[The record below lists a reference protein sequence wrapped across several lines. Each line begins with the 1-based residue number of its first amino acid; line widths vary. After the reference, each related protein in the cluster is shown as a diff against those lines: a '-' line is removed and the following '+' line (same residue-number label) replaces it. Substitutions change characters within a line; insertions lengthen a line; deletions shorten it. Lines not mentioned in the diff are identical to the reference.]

1 MKLDESIELK
11 NKKQNIKEMNNL
23 NNLPISEMRIAMQQM
38 MEIEETSG
46 CLYEVLVN
54 EGFLPN
60 ELNEGGDYATELYTM
75 MEDDDIMSEMYKS
88 CTMNESECGGKMQ
101 EFLNEKLYG
110 KQKQLDKNDNGKI
123 DAEDFTMMRKD
134 EGMDE
139 INKDVLQRFTDQ
151 YGKKRGKE
159 IYYATAN
166 KQDRSPETFEKTEG
180 EIYEDSYPEGEH
192 YKIKITQICDDL
204 ADAYKMMD
212 DNGELP
218 SWIQDKLAVM
228 YHSAD
233 AIKSYLHGDTNNLNE
248 SDDDEDG
255 DDENPTYLIAKKRV
269 LDDKISKYIKYLEM
283 LKPML
288 EKLNPESIKTYFQP
302 QSKFSLEGFAEF
314 LTKNENESNID
325 FYNEVTKDGDETYK
339 TIFDGLVNPRKRGFF
354 VRYGREIGLETLENM
369 EELLSRIFDLSN
381 SVYLKNKDIK
391 RIENK
396 IQQRGEKDTEPNNY
410 DNSAPRLASK
420 DELDVLS
427 ADALNLGMDYS
438 DDEEDLLEEV
448 DLPKFTPIKGKNVDS
463 TNKTDSNKENKE
475 GTTDADDSQETTEEK
490 VDNLKNQKYEKN
502 NNENKVDELLH
513 GFNNAL
519 DLDYNNELTDE
530 QIDKIKDEVTGVPPK
545 DHANVDHDSKG
556 GKMLYGAA
564 KKRAEEGITQNN
576 YTSKPDRN
584 TILPK
589 QEYEKTPSLKE
600 NAEIERLKN
609 LFKYTDTVINEN
621 KKHTLDENQIF
632 FNKVSTK
639 KPI

>member
-60 ELNEGGDYATELYTM
+60 ELNEGDDYATELSTM

-88 CTMNESECGGKMQ
+88 CAMNESECGGKMQ
-101 EFLNEKLYG
+101 EWLNEKLYG

-123 DAEDFTMMRKD
+123 DADDFTMMRKD

-159 IYYATAN
+159 VYYATAN

-192 YKIKITQICDDL
+192 YKIKITQISDDL
-204 ADAYKMMD
+204 ADAYKMMS
-212 DNGELP
+212 DNSELP

-233 AIKSYLHGDTNNLNE
+233 AIKSYLHGETNNLNE
-248 SDDDEDG
+248 SDDDED
-255 DDENPTYLIAKKRV
+255 DESPTYLISKKRV
-269 LDDKISKYIKYLEM
+269 LDDEITKFIKYLEM
-283 LKPML
+283 FKPML
-288 EKLNPESIKTYFQP
+288 NKLNPENIKTYFQP
-302 QSKFSLEGFAEF
+302 QSEFSLEGFSEF
-314 LTKNENESNID
+314 LTKSENESGID
-325 FYNEVTKDGDETYK
+325 FYNRITKNGDLTYIA
-339 TIFDGLVNPRKRGFF
+339 IFDGLVNPRKRGFF
-354 VRYGREIGLETLENM
+354 VKYGREIGLETLENM

-381 SVYLKNKDIK
+381 SIYLKNRDIQ
-391 RIENK
+391 K
-396 IQQRGEKDTEPNNY
+396 IDAKIKQRSEKETETTGNY
-410 DNSAPRLASK
+410 DNISPKLTSK
-420 DELDVLS
+420 DELDALS
-427 ADALNLGMDYS
+427 ADALNLGSEYE
-438 DDEEDLLEEV
+438 DDEDLLEEA
-448 DLPKFTPIKGKNVDS
+448 DLPSFTPIKGKNVDS

-502 NNENKVDELLH
+502 DNETKVDELLH

-519 DLDYNNELTDE
+519 DLDYNNDLTDD
-530 QIDKIKDEVTGVPPK
+530 QINKIKDEVTGVPPK

-556 GKMLYGAA
+556 GEMLYGAA
-564 KKRAEEGITQNN
+564 KKRAKEGITQNN

-584 TILPK
+584 TILAK

-600 NAEIERLKN
+600 NAEIQRLKQ
-609 LFKYTDTVINEN
+609 LFNYFD
-621 KKHTLDENQIF
+621 
-632 FNKVSTK
+632 
-639 KPI
+639 

>member
-23 NNLPISEMRIAMQQM
+23 NNLPISEMRIAMQEM

-60 ELNEGGDYATELYTM
+60 ELNEGSDYATELSTM

-101 EFLNEKLYG
+101 EWLNEKLYG
-110 KQKQLDKNDNGKI
+110 KQKQLDMNNNGEI
-123 DAEDFTMMRKD
+123 DANDFTMMRKD
-134 EGMDE
+134 EEMH
-139 INKDVLQRFTDQ
+139 
-151 YGKKRGKE
+151 
-159 IYYATAN
+159 
-166 KQDRSPETFEKTEG
+166 EG
-180 EIYEDSYPEGEH
+180 SYPEGEH
-192 YKIKITQICDDL
+192 YKKKITQICNDL
-204 ADAYKMMD
+204 ADVNRMMD
-212 DNGELP
+212 DNAELP
-218 SWIQDKLAVM
+218 SWIQDKMAVM

-233 AIKSYLHGDTNNLNE
+233 AIKSYLHGDTEMNGINE
-248 SDDDEDG
+248 SEDDED
-255 DDENPTYLIAKKRV
+255 DESPTYLIAKKRV
-269 LDDKISKYIKYLEM
+269 LDDEISKYIKYLEM
-283 LKPML
+283 FKPML

-302 QSKFSLEGFAEF
+302 QSEFSLEGFKEF
-314 LTKNENESNID
+314 LTKNENQSSID
-325 FYNEVTKDGDETYK
+325 FYNEVTKEGDQTYK
-339 TIFDGLVNPRKRGFF
+339 LIFDGLVNPRKRGFF
-354 VRYGREIGLETLENM
+354 VRYGKEIGLETLENM

-381 SVYLKNKDIK
+381 SIYLKNRDIQ
-391 RIENK
+391 RIDNK
-396 IQQRGEKDTEPNNY
+396 IKQRGEKDTESNSY

-438 DDEEDLLEEV
+438 DDEDLLEEV

-502 NNENKVDELLH
+502 DNETKVDELLH
-513 GFNNAL
+513 GFNNTL

-530 QIDKIKDEVTGVPPK
+530 QIDKIKDEVMGTPPK

-556 GKMLYGAA
+556 GEMLYGAA

-589 QEYEKTPSLKE
+589 QEYEKTQSLKE

-609 LFKYTDTVINEN
+609 LFKYTDTVISEN
-621 KKHTLDENQIF
+621 KKHTLDENKIF
-632 FNKVSTK
+632 FDKVSTK

>member
-110 KQKQLDKNDNGKI
+110 KQKQLDMNNNGEI
-123 DAEDFTMMRKD
+123 DANDFAMMRKD
-134 EGMDE
+134 EEMH
-139 INKDVLQRFTDQ
+139 
-151 YGKKRGKE
+151 
-159 IYYATAN
+159 
-166 KQDRSPETFEKTEG
+166 EG
-180 EIYEDSYPEGEH
+180 HYPEGEH
-192 YKIKITQICDDL
+192 YKKKITQICNDL
-204 ADAYKMMD
+204 ADVNRMMD
-212 DNGELP
+212 DNAELP
-218 SWIQDKLAVM
+218 SWVQDKMAVM

-233 AIKSYLHGDTNNLNE
+233 AIKSYLHGETEMNGINE
-248 SDDDEDG
+248 SEDDEDEDE

-269 LDDKISKYIKYLEM
+269 LDDEISKYIKYLEM

-288 EKLNPESIKTYFQP
+288 EKLNPESVKTYFQP
-302 QSKFSLEGFAEF
+302 QSDFSLEGFAEF
-314 LTKNENESNID
+314 LTKNENESSID
-325 FYNEVTKDGDETYK
+325 FYNEVTKDGDETYI

-354 VRYGREIGLETLENM
+354 VKYGREIGLETLENM

-381 SVYLKNKDIK
+381 SIYLKNKDIK

-396 IQQRGEKDTEPNNY
+396 IQQRGEPNNY
-410 DNSAPRLASK
+410 DNSTPKLASK

-448 DLPKFTPIKGKNVDS
+448 DLPNFTPIKGKNVDS

-502 NNENKVDELLH
+502 DNETKVDELLH
-513 GFNNAL
+513 GFNNTL

-530 QIDKIKDEVTGVPPK
+530 QIDKIKDEVMGTPPK

>member
-60 ELNEGGDYATELYTM
+60 ELNEGGDYATELSTM

-110 KQKQLDKNDNGKI
+110 KQKQLDMNNNGEI
-123 DAEDFTMMRKD
+123 DANDFAMMRKD
-134 EGMDE
+134 EEMH
-139 INKDVLQRFTDQ
+139 
-151 YGKKRGKE
+151 
-159 IYYATAN
+159 
-166 KQDRSPETFEKTEG
+166 EG
-180 EIYEDSYPEGEH
+180 SYPEGEH
-192 YKIKITQICDDL
+192 YKKKITQICNDL
-204 ADAYKMMD
+204 ADVNRMMD
-212 DNGELP
+212 DNAELP
-218 SWIQDKLAVM
+218 SWIQDKMAVM

-233 AIKSYLHGDTNNLNE
+233 AIKSYLHGDTEMNGINE
-248 SDDDEDG
+248 SEDDED
-255 DDENPTYLIAKKRV
+255 DESPTYLIAKKRV
-269 LDDKISKYIKYLEM
+269 LDDEISKYIKYLEM

-302 QSKFSLEGFAEF
+302 QSEFSLEGFKEF
-314 LTKNENESNID
+314 LTKNENESSID
-325 FYNEVTKDGDETYK
+325 FYNEVTKEGDETYRI
-339 TIFDGLVNPRKRGFF
+339 IFDGLVNPRKRGFF
-354 VRYGREIGLETLENM
+354 VRYGKEIGLETLENM

-381 SVYLKNKDIK
+381 SVYLKNRDIQ
-391 RIENK
+391 RIDNK
-396 IQQRGEKDTEPNNY
+396 IKQRGEKDTESNSY

-427 ADALNLGMDYS
+427 ADALNLGVDYS
-438 DDEEDLLEEV
+438 DDDEDLLQEV

-502 NNENKVDELLH
+502 DNETKVDELLH
-513 GFNNAL
+513 GFNNTL

-530 QIDKIKDEVTGVPPK
+530 QIDKIKDEVMGTPPK

-556 GKMLYGAA
+556 GEMLYGAA

-609 LFKYTDTVINEN
+609 LFKYTDTVISEN

>member
-1 MKLDESIELK
+1 MILDESIELK

-38 MEIEETSG
+38 MEMPETSD

-60 ELNEGGDYATELYTM
+60 ELNEGSDYATELSTM

-101 EFLNEKLYG
+101 EWLNEKLYG

-248 SDDDEDG
+248 SDDDDEDV
-255 DDENPTYLIAKKRV
+255 ENPTYLISKKRV
-269 LDDKISKYIKYLEM
+269 LDDEITKFIKYLEM
-283 LKPML
+283 FKPML
-288 EKLNPESIKTYFQP
+288 NKLNPENIKTYFQP
-302 QSKFSLEGFAEF
+302 QSEFSLEGFSEF
-314 LTKNENESNID
+314 LTKSENESGID
-325 FYNEVTKDGDETYK
+325 FYNRITKNGDLTYIS
-339 TIFDGLVNPRKRGFF
+339 IFDGLVNPRKRGFF
-354 VRYGREIGLETLENM
+354 VKYGREIGLEALEDM

-381 SVYLKNKDIK
+381 SVYLKNRDIQ
-391 RIENK
+391 K
-396 IQQRGEKDTEPNNY
+396 IDAKIKQRSEKETEMTGDY
-410 DNSAPRLASK
+410 DNISPKLASK

-427 ADALNLGMDYS
+427 ADALNLDMSY
-438 DDEEDLLEEV
+438 DDDEDLLEEA
-448 DLPKFTPIKGKNVDS
+448 DLPNFTPIKGKNVDS
-463 TNKTDSNKENKE
+463 DNKKSSNDENSE
-475 GTTDADDSQETTEEK
+475 MTSDVEDSQESTEEK

-502 NNENKVDELLH
+502 EYEGKVDELLH
-513 GFNNAL
+513 GFNNNL
-519 DLDYNNELTDE
+519 DLDYNNQLADE
-530 QIDKIKDEVTGVPPK
+530 QIDKIKDEVMGLAPK

-556 GKMLYGAA
+556 GEMLYGSA

-584 TILPK
+584 TILPS

-600 NAEIERLKN
+600 SAEIERLKR
-609 LFKYTDTVINEN
+609 LFKYTDTVVSEN
-621 KKHTLDENQIF
+621 KKHTLDEN
-632 FNKVSTK
+632 KVLFEKISTK
-639 KPI
+639 KLL

>member
-1 MKLDESIELK
+1 
-11 NKKQNIKEMNNL
+11 
-23 NNLPISEMRIAMQQM
+23 MRIAMQQM

-110 KQKQLDKNDNGKI
+110 KQKQLDMNNNGEI
-123 DAEDFTMMRKD
+123 DANDFAMMRKD
-134 EGMDE
+134 EEMH
-139 INKDVLQRFTDQ
+139 
-151 YGKKRGKE
+151 
-159 IYYATAN
+159 
-166 KQDRSPETFEKTEG
+166 EG
-180 EIYEDSYPEGEH
+180 SYPEGEH
-192 YKIKITQICDDL
+192 YKKKITQICNDL
-204 ADAYKMMD
+204 ADVNRMMD
-212 DNGELP
+212 DNAELP
-218 SWIQDKLAVM
+218 SWIQDKMAVM

-233 AIKSYLHGDTNNLNE
+233 AIKSYLHGDTEMNGINE
-248 SDDDEDG
+248 SEDDED
-255 DDENPTYLIAKKRV
+255 DESPTYLIAKKRV
-269 LDDKISKYIKYLEM
+269 LDDEISKYIKYLEM

-302 QSKFSLEGFAEF
+302 QSEFSLEGFKEF
-314 LTKNENESNID
+314 LTKNENESSID
-325 FYNEVTKDGDETYK
+325 FYNEVTKEGDETYRI
-339 TIFDGLVNPRKRGFF
+339 IFDGLVNPRKRGFF
-354 VRYGREIGLETLENM
+354 VRYGKEIGLETLENM

-381 SVYLKNKDIK
+381 SVYLKNRDIQ
-391 RIENK
+391 RIDNK
-396 IQQRGEKDTEPNNY
+396 IKQRGEKDTESNSY

-427 ADALNLGMDYS
+427 ADALNLGVDYS
-438 DDEEDLLEEV
+438 DDDEDLLQEV

-502 NNENKVDELLH
+502 DNETKVDELLH
-513 GFNNAL
+513 GFNNTL

-530 QIDKIKDEVTGVPPK
+530 QIDKIKDEVMGTPPK

-556 GKMLYGAA
+556 GEMLYGAA

-609 LFKYTDTVINEN
+609 LFKYTDTVISEN

>member
-60 ELNEGGDYATELYTM
+60 ELNEGDDYATELSTM

-101 EFLNEKLYG
+101 EWLNEKLYG
-110 KQKQLDKNDNGKI
+110 KQKQLDMNNNGEI
-123 DAEDFTMMRKD
+123 DANDFAMMRKD
-134 EGMDE
+134 EEMH
-139 INKDVLQRFTDQ
+139 
-151 YGKKRGKE
+151 
-159 IYYATAN
+159 
-166 KQDRSPETFEKTEG
+166 EG
-180 EIYEDSYPEGEH
+180 HYPEGEH
-192 YKIKITQICDDL
+192 YKKKITQICNDL
-204 ADAYKMMD
+204 ADVNRMMD
-212 DNGELP
+212 DNAELP
-218 SWIQDKLAVM
+218 SWVQDKMAVM

-233 AIKSYLHGDTNNLNE
+233 AIKSYLHGETEMNGINE
-248 SDDDEDG
+248 SEDDEDENE
-255 DDENPTYLIAKKRV
+255 DDESPTYLIDKKRV
-269 LDDKISKYIKYLEM
+269 LDDEISKYIKYLEM

-288 EKLNPESIKTYFQP
+288 EKLNPESVKTYFQP
-302 QSKFSLEGFAEF
+302 QSDFSLEGFAEF
-314 LTKNENESNID
+314 LTKNENESGID
-325 FYNEVTKDGDETYK
+325 FYNEVTKYGDETYI

-354 VRYGREIGLETLENM
+354 VKYGREIGLETLENM

-381 SVYLKNKDIK
+381 SIYLKNKDIK

-396 IQQRGEKDTEPNNY
+396 IQQRGEPNNY
-410 DNSAPRLASK
+410 DNSTPRLASK

-438 DDEEDLLEEV
+438 DDEEDLLEEA
-448 DLPKFTPIKGKNVDS
+448 DLPNFTPIKGKNVDS

-502 NNENKVDELLH
+502 DNETKVDELLH
-513 GFNNAL
+513 GFNNTL

-530 QIDKIKDEVTGVPPK
+530 QINKIKDEVTGLPPK

-621 KKHTLDENQIF
+621 KKHTLDENKIF

>member
-60 ELNEGGDYATELYTM
+60 ELNEGDDYATELSTM

-110 KQKQLDKNDNGKI
+110 KQKQLDMNNNGEI
-123 DAEDFTMMRKD
+123 DANDFAMMRKD
-134 EGMDE
+134 EEMH
-139 INKDVLQRFTDQ
+139 
-151 YGKKRGKE
+151 
-159 IYYATAN
+159 
-166 KQDRSPETFEKTEG
+166 EG
-180 EIYEDSYPEGEH
+180 SYPEGEH
-192 YKIKITQICDDL
+192 YKKKITQICNDL
-204 ADAYKMMD
+204 ADVNRMMD
-212 DNGELP
+212 DNAELP
-218 SWIQDKLAVM
+218 SWIQDKMAVM

-233 AIKSYLHGDTNNLNE
+233 AIKSYLHGDTEMNGINE
-248 SDDDEDG
+248 SEDDED
-255 DDENPTYLIAKKRV
+255 DESPTYLIAKKRV
-269 LDDKISKYIKYLEM
+269 LDDEISKYIKYLEM

-302 QSKFSLEGFAEF
+302 QSEFSLEGFKEF
-314 LTKNENESNID
+314 LTKNENESSID
-325 FYNEVTKDGDETYK
+325 FYNEVTKEGDETYRI
-339 TIFDGLVNPRKRGFF
+339 IFDGLVNPRKRGFF
-354 VRYGREIGLETLENM
+354 VRYGKEIGLETLENM

-381 SVYLKNKDIK
+381 SVYLKNRDIQ
-391 RIENK
+391 RIDNK
-396 IQQRGEKDTEPNNY
+396 IKQRGEKDTESNSY

-438 DDEEDLLEEV
+438 DDDEDLLEEV

-502 NNENKVDELLH
+502 DKETKVDELLH
-513 GFNNAL
+513 GFNNTL

-530 QIDKIKDEVTGVPPK
+530 QIDKIKDEVMGVPPK

-556 GKMLYGAA
+556 GEMLYGAA

-589 QEYEKTPSLKE
+589 QEYEKTQSLKE

-609 LFKYTDTVINEN
+609 LFKYTDTVISEN
-621 KKHTLDENQIF
+621 KKHTLDENKIF
-632 FNKVSTK
+632 FDKVSTK

>member
-23 NNLPISEMRIAMQQM
+23 NNLPISEMRIAMQEM

-60 ELNEGGDYATELYTM
+60 ELNEGSDYATELSTM

-101 EFLNEKLYG
+101 EWLNEKLYG
-110 KQKQLDKNDNGKI
+110 KQKQLDMNNNGEI
-123 DAEDFTMMRKD
+123 DANDFAMMRKD
-134 EGMDE
+134 EEMH
-139 INKDVLQRFTDQ
+139 
-151 YGKKRGKE
+151 
-159 IYYATAN
+159 
-166 KQDRSPETFEKTEG
+166 EG
-180 EIYEDSYPEGEH
+180 SYPEGEH
-192 YKIKITQICDDL
+192 YKKKITQICNDL
-204 ADAYKMMD
+204 ADVNRMMD
-212 DNGELP
+212 DNAELP
-218 SWIQDKLAVM
+218 SWIQDKMAVM

-233 AIKSYLHGDTNNLNE
+233 AIKSYLHGDTEMNGINE
-248 SDDDEDG
+248 SEDDED
-255 DDENPTYLIAKKRV
+255 DESPTYLIAKKRV
-269 LDDKISKYIKYLEM
+269 LDDEISKYIKYLEM

-302 QSKFSLEGFAEF
+302 QSEFSLEGFKEF
-314 LTKNENESNID
+314 LTKNENESSID
-325 FYNEVTKDGDETYK
+325 FYNEVTKEGDETYRI
-339 TIFDGLVNPRKRGFF
+339 IFDGLVNPRKRGFF
-354 VRYGREIGLETLENM
+354 VRYGKEIGLETLENM

-381 SVYLKNKDIK
+381 SVYLKNRDIQ
-391 RIENK
+391 RIDNK
-396 IQQRGEKDTEPNNY
+396 IKQRGEKDTESNSY

-438 DDEEDLLEEV
+438 DDDEDLLEEV

-502 NNENKVDELLH
+502 DNETKVDELLH
-513 GFNNAL
+513 GFNNTL

-530 QIDKIKDEVTGVPPK
+530 QIDKIKDEVMGTPPK

-556 GKMLYGAA
+556 GEMLYGAA

-589 QEYEKTPSLKE
+589 QEYEKTQSLKE

-609 LFKYTDTVINEN
+609 LFKYTDTVISEN
-621 KKHTLDENQIF
+621 KKHTLDENKIF
-632 FNKVSTK
+632 FDKVSTK

>member
-23 NNLPISEMRIAMQQM
+23 NNLPISEMRIAMQEM

-60 ELNEGGDYATELYTM
+60 ELNEGSDYATELSTM

-101 EFLNEKLYG
+101 EWLNEKLYG
-110 KQKQLDKNDNGKI
+110 KQKQLDMNNNGEI
-123 DAEDFTMMRKD
+123 DANDFAMMRKD
-134 EGMDE
+134 EE
-139 INKDVLQRFTDQ
+139 IH
-151 YGKKRGKE
+151 
-159 IYYATAN
+159 
-166 KQDRSPETFEKTEG
+166 EG
-180 EIYEDSYPEGEH
+180 SYPEGEH
-192 YKIKITQICDDL
+192 YKKKITQICNDL
-204 ADAYKMMD
+204 ADVNRMMD
-212 DNGELP
+212 DNAELP
-218 SWIQDKLAVM
+218 SWIQDKMAVM

-233 AIKSYLHGDTNNLNE
+233 AIKSYLHGDTEMNGINE
-248 SDDDEDG
+248 SEDDED
-255 DDENPTYLIAKKRV
+255 DESPTYLIAKKRV
-269 LDDKISKYIKYLEM
+269 LDDEISKYIKYLEM
-283 LKPML
+283 FKPML

-302 QSKFSLEGFAEF
+302 QSEFSLEGFKEF
-314 LTKNENESNID
+314 LTKNENQSSID
-325 FYNEVTKDGDETYK
+325 FYNEVTKEGDQTYK
-339 TIFDGLVNPRKRGFF
+339 LIFDGLVNPRKRGFF
-354 VRYGREIGLETLENM
+354 VRYGKEIGLETLENM

-381 SVYLKNKDIK
+381 SIYLKNRDIQ
-391 RIENK
+391 RIDNK
-396 IQQRGEKDTEPNNY
+396 IKQRGEKDTESNSY

-438 DDEEDLLEEV
+438 DDEDLLEEV

-502 NNENKVDELLH
+502 DNETKVDELLH
-513 GFNNAL
+513 GFNNTL

-530 QIDKIKDEVTGVPPK
+530 QIDKIKDEVMGTPPK

-556 GKMLYGAA
+556 GEMLYGAA

-589 QEYEKTPSLKE
+589 QEYEKTQSLKE

-609 LFKYTDTVINEN
+609 LFKYTDTVISEN
-621 KKHTLDENQIF
+621 KKHTLDENKIF
-632 FNKVSTK
+632 FDKVSTK

>member
-110 KQKQLDKNDNGKI
+110 KQKQLDMNNNGEI
-123 DAEDFTMMRKD
+123 DANDFAMMRKD
-134 EGMDE
+134 EEMH
-139 INKDVLQRFTDQ
+139 
-151 YGKKRGKE
+151 
-159 IYYATAN
+159 
-166 KQDRSPETFEKTEG
+166 EG
-180 EIYEDSYPEGEH
+180 SYPEGEH
-192 YKIKITQICDDL
+192 YKKKITQICNDL
-204 ADAYKMMD
+204 ADVNRMMD
-212 DNGELP
+212 DNAELP
-218 SWIQDKLAVM
+218 SWIQDKMAVM

-233 AIKSYLHGDTNNLNE
+233 AIKSYLHGETEMNGINE
-248 SDDDEDG
+248 SEDDED
-255 DDENPTYLIAKKRV
+255 DESPTYLIAKKRV
-269 LDDKISKYIKYLEM
+269 LDDEISKYIKYLEM

-302 QSKFSLEGFAEF
+302 QSEFSLEGFKEF
-314 LTKNENESNID
+314 LTKNENESSID
-325 FYNEVTKDGDETYK
+325 FYNEVTKEGDETYRI
-339 TIFDGLVNPRKRGFF
+339 IFDGLVNPRKRGFF
-354 VRYGREIGLETLENM
+354 VRYGKEIGLETLENM

-381 SVYLKNKDIK
+381 SVYLKNRDIQ
-391 RIENK
+391 RIDNK
-396 IQQRGEKDTEPNNY
+396 IKQRGEKDTESNSY

-438 DDEEDLLEEV
+438 DDDEDLLQEV

-502 NNENKVDELLH
+502 DNETKVDELLH
-513 GFNNAL
+513 GFNNTL

-530 QIDKIKDEVTGVPPK
+530 QIDKIKDEVMGTPPK

-556 GKMLYGAA
+556 GEMLYGAA

-609 LFKYTDTVINEN
+609 LFKYTDTVISEN

>member
-60 ELNEGGDYATELYTM
+60 ELNEGSDYATELSTM

-101 EFLNEKLYG
+101 EWLNEKLYG
-110 KQKQLDKNDNGKI
+110 KQKQLDMNNNGEI
-123 DAEDFTMMRKD
+123 DANDFAMMRKD
-134 EGMDE
+134 EEMH
-139 INKDVLQRFTDQ
+139 
-151 YGKKRGKE
+151 
-159 IYYATAN
+159 
-166 KQDRSPETFEKTEG
+166 EG
-180 EIYEDSYPEGEH
+180 SYPEGEH
-192 YKIKITQICDDL
+192 YKKKITQICNDL
-204 ADAYKMMD
+204 ADVNRMMD
-212 DNGELP
+212 DNAELP
-218 SWIQDKLAVM
+218 SWIQDKMAVM

-233 AIKSYLHGDTNNLNE
+233 AIKSYLHGDTEMNGINE
-248 SDDDEDG
+248 SEDDED
-255 DDENPTYLIAKKRV
+255 DESPTYLIAKKRV
-269 LDDKISKYIKYLEM
+269 LDDEISKYIKYLEM
-283 LKPML
+283 FKPML

-302 QSKFSLEGFAEF
+302 QSEFSLEGFKEF
-314 LTKNENESNID
+314 LTKNENQSSID
-325 FYNEVTKDGDETYK
+325 FYNEVTKEGDQTYK
-339 TIFDGLVNPRKRGFF
+339 LIFDGLVNPRKRGFF
-354 VRYGREIGLETLENM
+354 VRYGKEIGLETLENM

-381 SVYLKNKDIK
+381 SIYLKNRDIQ
-391 RIENK
+391 RIDNK
-396 IQQRGEKDTEPNNY
+396 IKQRGEKDTESNSY

-438 DDEEDLLEEV
+438 DDEDLLEEV
-448 DLPKFTPIKGKNVDS
+448 DLPKFTPIKGKNVDL

-502 NNENKVDELLH
+502 DKETKVDELLH
-513 GFNNAL
+513 GFNNTL

-530 QIDKIKDEVTGVPPK
+530 QIDKIKDEVMGVPPK

-556 GKMLYGAA
+556 GEMLYGAA

-609 LFKYTDTVINEN
+609 LFKYTDTVISEN
-621 KKHTLDENQIF
+621 KRHTLDENQIF

>member
-60 ELNEGGDYATELYTM
+60 ELNEGGDYATELSTM

-110 KQKQLDKNDNGKI
+110 KQKQLDMNNNGEI
-123 DAEDFTMMRKD
+123 DANDFAMMRKD
-134 EGMDE
+134 EEMH
-139 INKDVLQRFTDQ
+139 
-151 YGKKRGKE
+151 
-159 IYYATAN
+159 
-166 KQDRSPETFEKTEG
+166 EG
-180 EIYEDSYPEGEH
+180 SYPEGEH
-192 YKIKITQICDDL
+192 YKKKITQICNDL
-204 ADAYKMMD
+204 ADVNRMMD
-212 DNGELP
+212 DNAELP
-218 SWIQDKLAVM
+218 SWIQDKMAVM

-233 AIKSYLHGDTNNLNE
+233 AIKSYLHGDTEMNGINE
-248 SDDDEDG
+248 SEDDED
-255 DDENPTYLIAKKRV
+255 DESPTYLIAKKRV
-269 LDDKISKYIKYLEM
+269 LDDEISKYIKYLEM

-302 QSKFSLEGFAEF
+302 QSEFSLEGFKEF
-314 LTKNENESNID
+314 LTKNENESSID
-325 FYNEVTKDGDETYK
+325 FYNEVTKEGDETYRI
-339 TIFDGLVNPRKRGFF
+339 IFDGLVNPRKRGFF
-354 VRYGREIGLETLENM
+354 VRYGKEIGLETLENM

-381 SVYLKNKDIK
+381 SVYLKNRDIQ
-391 RIENK
+391 RIDNK
-396 IQQRGEKDTEPNNY
+396 IKQRGEKDTESNSY

-438 DDEEDLLEEV
+438 DDDEDLLQEV

-502 NNENKVDELLH
+502 DNETKVDELLH
-513 GFNNAL
+513 GFNNTL

-530 QIDKIKDEVTGVPPK
+530 QIDKIKDEVMGTPPK

-556 GKMLYGAA
+556 GEMLYGAA

-609 LFKYTDTVINEN
+609 LFKYTDTVISEN

>member
-1 MKLDESIELK
+1 MILDESIELK

-23 NNLPISEMRIAMQQM
+23 NNLPISEMRVAMQNM
-38 MEIEETSG
+38 MEMTETSE

-60 ELNEGGDYATELYTM
+60 ELNEGSDYATELSTM

-101 EFLNEKLYG
+101 EWLNEKLYG
-110 KQKQLDKNDNGKI
+110 KQKQLDMNNNGEI
-123 DAEDFTMMRKD
+123 DANDFAMMRKD
-134 EGMDE
+134 EEMH
-139 INKDVLQRFTDQ
+139 
-151 YGKKRGKE
+151 
-159 IYYATAN
+159 
-166 KQDRSPETFEKTEG
+166 EG
-180 EIYEDSYPEGEH
+180 SYPEGEH
-192 YKIKITQICDDL
+192 YKKKITQICNDL
-204 ADAYKMMD
+204 ADVNRMMD
-212 DNGELP
+212 DNAELP
-218 SWIQDKLAVM
+218 SWIQDKMAVM

-233 AIKSYLHGDTNNLNE
+233 AIKSYLHGDTEMNGINE
-248 SDDDEDG
+248 SEDDED
-255 DDENPTYLIAKKRV
+255 DESPTYLIAKKRV
-269 LDDKISKYIKYLEM
+269 LDDEISKYIKYLEM
-283 LKPML
+283 FKPML

-302 QSKFSLEGFAEF
+302 QSEFSLEGFKEF
-314 LTKNENESNID
+314 LTKNENQSSID
-325 FYNEVTKDGDETYK
+325 FYNEVTKEGDQTYK
-339 TIFDGLVNPRKRGFF
+339 LIFDGLVNPRKRGFF
-354 VRYGREIGLETLENM
+354 VRYGKEIGLETLENM

-381 SVYLKNKDIK
+381 SIYLKNRDIQ
-391 RIENK
+391 RIDNK
-396 IQQRGEKDTEPNNY
+396 IKQRGEKDTESNSY

-438 DDEEDLLEEV
+438 DDEDLLEEV
-448 DLPKFTPIKGKNVDS
+448 DLPKFTPIKGKNVDL

-502 NNENKVDELLH
+502 DKETKVDELLH
-513 GFNNAL
+513 GFNNTL

-530 QIDKIKDEVTGVPPK
+530 QIDKIKDEVMGVPPK

-556 GKMLYGAA
+556 GEMLYGAA

-609 LFKYTDTVINEN
+609 LFKYTDTVISEN
-621 KKHTLDENQIF
+621 KRHTLDENQIF

>member
-60 ELNEGGDYATELYTM
+60 ELNEGDDYATELSTM

-110 KQKQLDKNDNGKI
+110 KQKQLDMNNNGEI
-123 DAEDFTMMRKD
+123 DANDFAMMRKD
-134 EGMDE
+134 EEMH
-139 INKDVLQRFTDQ
+139 
-151 YGKKRGKE
+151 
-159 IYYATAN
+159 
-166 KQDRSPETFEKTEG
+166 EG
-180 EIYEDSYPEGEH
+180 SYPEGEH
-192 YKIKITQICDDL
+192 YKKKITQICNDL
-204 ADAYKMMD
+204 ADVNRMMD
-212 DNGELP
+212 DNAELP
-218 SWIQDKLAVM
+218 SWIQDKMAVM

-233 AIKSYLHGDTNNLNE
+233 AIKSYLHGDTEMNGINE
-248 SDDDEDG
+248 SEDDED
-255 DDENPTYLIAKKRV
+255 DESPTYLIAKKRV
-269 LDDKISKYIKYLEM
+269 LDDEISKYIKYLEM

-302 QSKFSLEGFAEF
+302 QSEFSLEGFKEF
-314 LTKNENESNID
+314 LTKNENESSID
-325 FYNEVTKDGDETYK
+325 FYNEVTKEGDETYRI
-339 TIFDGLVNPRKRGFF
+339 IFDGLVNPRKRGFF
-354 VRYGREIGLETLENM
+354 VRYGKEIGLETLENM

-381 SVYLKNKDIK
+381 SVYLKNRDIQ
-391 RIENK
+391 RIDNK
-396 IQQRGEKDTEPNNY
+396 IKQRGEKDTESNSY

-438 DDEEDLLEEV
+438 DDDEDLLEEV

-502 NNENKVDELLH
+502 DNETKVDELLH
-513 GFNNAL
+513 GFNNTL

-530 QIDKIKDEVTGVPPK
+530 QIDKIKDEVMGTPPK

-556 GKMLYGAA
+556 GEMLYGAA

-589 QEYEKTPSLKE
+589 QEYEKTQSLKE

-609 LFKYTDTVINEN
+609 LFKYTDTVISEN
-621 KKHTLDENQIF
+621 KKHTLDENKIF
-632 FNKVSTK
+632 FDKVSTK

>member
-23 NNLPISEMRIAMQQM
+23 NNLPISEMRIAMQEM

-60 ELNEGGDYATELYTM
+60 ELNEGDDYATELSTM

-101 EFLNEKLYG
+101 EWLNEKLYG
-110 KQKQLDKNDNGKI
+110 KQKQLDMNNNGEI
-123 DAEDFTMMRKD
+123 DANDFAMMRKD
-134 EGMDE
+134 EEMH
-139 INKDVLQRFTDQ
+139 
-151 YGKKRGKE
+151 
-159 IYYATAN
+159 
-166 KQDRSPETFEKTEG
+166 EG
-180 EIYEDSYPEGEH
+180 SYPEGEH
-192 YKIKITQICDDL
+192 YKKKITQICNDL
-204 ADAYKMMD
+204 ADVNRMMD
-212 DNGELP
+212 DNAELP
-218 SWIQDKLAVM
+218 SWIQDKMAVM

-233 AIKSYLHGDTNNLNE
+233 AIKSYLHGDTEMNGINE
-248 SDDDEDG
+248 SEDDED
-255 DDENPTYLIAKKRV
+255 DESPTYLIAKKRV
-269 LDDKISKYIKYLEM
+269 LDDEISKYIKYLEM

-302 QSKFSLEGFAEF
+302 QSEFSLEGFKEF
-314 LTKNENESNID
+314 LTKNENESSID
-325 FYNEVTKDGDETYK
+325 FYNEVTKEGDETYRI
-339 TIFDGLVNPRKRGFF
+339 IFDGLVNPRKRGFF
-354 VRYGREIGLETLENM
+354 VRYGKEIGLETLENM

-381 SVYLKNKDIK
+381 SVYLKNRDIQ
-391 RIENK
+391 RIDNK
-396 IQQRGEKDTEPNNY
+396 IKQRGEKDTESNSY

-438 DDEEDLLEEV
+438 DDDEDLLEEV

-502 NNENKVDELLH
+502 DNETKVDELLH
-513 GFNNAL
+513 GFNNTL

-530 QIDKIKDEVTGVPPK
+530 QIDKIKDEVMGTPPK

-556 GKMLYGAA
+556 GEMLYGAA

-589 QEYEKTPSLKE
+589 QEYEKTQSLKE

-609 LFKYTDTVINEN
+609 LFKYTDTVISEN
-621 KKHTLDENQIF
+621 KKHTLDENKIF
-632 FNKVSTK
+632 FDKVSTK

>member
-110 KQKQLDKNDNGKI
+110 KQKQLDMNNNGEI
-123 DAEDFTMMRKD
+123 DANDFAMIRKD
-134 EGMDE
+134 EEMH
-139 INKDVLQRFTDQ
+139 
-151 YGKKRGKE
+151 
-159 IYYATAN
+159 
-166 KQDRSPETFEKTEG
+166 EG
-180 EIYEDSYPEGEH
+180 SYPEGEH
-192 YKIKITQICDDL
+192 YKKKITQICNDL
-204 ADAYKMMD
+204 ADVNRMMD
-212 DNGELP
+212 DNAELP
-218 SWIQDKLAVM
+218 SWIQDKMAVM

-233 AIKSYLHGDTNNLNE
+233 AIKSYLHGDTEMNGINE
-248 SDDDEDG
+248 SEDDED
-255 DDENPTYLIAKKRV
+255 DESPTYLIAKKRV
-269 LDDKISKYIKYLEM
+269 LDDEISKYIKYLEM

-302 QSKFSLEGFAEF
+302 QSEFSLEGFKEF
-314 LTKNENESNID
+314 LTKNENESSID
-325 FYNEVTKDGDETYK
+325 FYNEVTKEGDETYRI
-339 TIFDGLVNPRKRGFF
+339 IFDGLVNPRKRGFF
-354 VRYGREIGLETLENM
+354 VRYGKEIGLETLENM

-381 SVYLKNKDIK
+381 SVYLKNRDIQ
-391 RIENK
+391 RIDNK
-396 IQQRGEKDTEPNNY
+396 IKQRGEKDTESNSY

-438 DDEEDLLEEV
+438 DDDEDLLQEV

-502 NNENKVDELLH
+502 DNETKVDELLH
-513 GFNNAL
+513 GFNNTL

-530 QIDKIKDEVTGVPPK
+530 QIDKIKDEVMDTPPK

-556 GKMLYGAA
+556 GEMLYGAA

-609 LFKYTDTVINEN
+609 LFKYTDTVISEN

>member
-110 KQKQLDKNDNGKI
+110 KQKQLDMNNNGEI
-123 DAEDFTMMRKD
+123 DANDFAMMRKD
-134 EGMDE
+134 EEMH
-139 INKDVLQRFTDQ
+139 
-151 YGKKRGKE
+151 
-159 IYYATAN
+159 
-166 KQDRSPETFEKTEG
+166 EG
-180 EIYEDSYPEGEH
+180 SYPEGEH
-192 YKIKITQICDDL
+192 YKKKITQICNDL
-204 ADAYKMMD
+204 ADVNRMMD
-212 DNGELP
+212 DNAELP
-218 SWIQDKLAVM
+218 SWIQDKMAVM

-233 AIKSYLHGDTNNLNE
+233 AIKSYLHGDTEMNGINE
-248 SDDDEDG
+248 SEDDED
-255 DDENPTYLIAKKRV
+255 DESPTYLIAKKRV
-269 LDDKISKYIKYLEM
+269 LDDEISKYIKYLEM

-302 QSKFSLEGFAEF
+302 QSEFSLEGFKEF
-314 LTKNENESNID
+314 LTKNENESSID
-325 FYNEVTKDGDETYK
+325 FYNEVTKEGDETYRI
-339 TIFDGLVNPRKRGFF
+339 IFDGLVNPRKRGFF
-354 VRYGREIGLETLENM
+354 VRYGKEIGLETLENM

-381 SVYLKNKDIK
+381 SVYLKNRDIQ
-391 RIENK
+391 RIDNK
-396 IQQRGEKDTEPNNY
+396 IKQRGEKDTESNSY

-427 ADALNLGMDYS
+427 ADALNLGVDYS
-438 DDEEDLLEEV
+438 DDDEDLLQEV

-502 NNENKVDELLH
+502 DNETKVDELLH
-513 GFNNAL
+513 GFNNTL

-530 QIDKIKDEVTGVPPK
+530 QIDKIKDEVMGTPPK

-556 GKMLYGAA
+556 GEMLYGAA

-609 LFKYTDTVINEN
+609 LFKYTDTVISEN

>member
-23 NNLPISEMRIAMQQM
+23 NNLPISEMRIAMQEM

-60 ELNEGGDYATELYTM
+60 ELNEGSDYATELSTM

-101 EFLNEKLYG
+101 EWLNEKLYG
-110 KQKQLDKNDNGKI
+110 KQKQLDMNNNGEI
-123 DAEDFTMMRKD
+123 DANDFAMMRKD
-134 EGMDE
+134 EEMH
-139 INKDVLQRFTDQ
+139 
-151 YGKKRGKE
+151 
-159 IYYATAN
+159 
-166 KQDRSPETFEKTEG
+166 EG
-180 EIYEDSYPEGEH
+180 SYPEGEH
-192 YKIKITQICDDL
+192 YKKKITQICNDL
-204 ADAYKMMD
+204 ADVNRMMD
-212 DNGELP
+212 DNAELP
-218 SWIQDKLAVM
+218 SWIQDKMAVM

-233 AIKSYLHGDTNNLNE
+233 AIKSYLHGDTEMNGINE
-248 SDDDEDG
+248 SEDDED
-255 DDENPTYLIAKKRV
+255 DESPTYLIAKKRV
-269 LDDKISKYIKYLEM
+269 LDDEISKYIKYLEM
-283 LKPML
+283 FKPML

-302 QSKFSLEGFAEF
+302 QSEFSLEGFKEF
-314 LTKNENESNID
+314 LTKNENQSSID
-325 FYNEVTKDGDETYK
+325 FYNEVTKEGDQTYK
-339 TIFDGLVNPRKRGFF
+339 LIFDGLVNPRKRGFF
-354 VRYGREIGLETLENM
+354 VRYGKEIGLETLENM

-381 SVYLKNKDIK
+381 SIYLKNRDIQ
-391 RIENK
+391 RIDNK
-396 IQQRGEKDTEPNNY
+396 IKQRGEKDTESNSY

-438 DDEEDLLEEV
+438 DDEDLLEEV
-448 DLPKFTPIKGKNVDS
+448 DLPKFTPIKGKNVDL

-502 NNENKVDELLH
+502 DKETKVDELLH
-513 GFNNAL
+513 GFNNTL

-530 QIDKIKDEVTGVPPK
+530 QIDKIKDEVMGVPPK

-556 GKMLYGAA
+556 GEMLYGAA

-609 LFKYTDTVINEN
+609 LFKYTDTVISEN
-621 KKHTLDENQIF
+621 KRHTLDENQIF

>member
-60 ELNEGGDYATELYTM
+60 ELNEGDDYATELSTM

-110 KQKQLDKNDNGKI
+110 KQKQLDMNNNGEI
-123 DAEDFTMMRKD
+123 DANDFAMMRKD
-134 EGMDE
+134 EEMH
-139 INKDVLQRFTDQ
+139 
-151 YGKKRGKE
+151 
-159 IYYATAN
+159 
-166 KQDRSPETFEKTEG
+166 EG
-180 EIYEDSYPEGEH
+180 SYPEGEH
-192 YKIKITQICDDL
+192 YKKKITQICNDL
-204 ADAYKMMD
+204 ADINRMMD
-212 DNGELP
+212 DNAELP
-218 SWIQDKLAVM
+218 SWIQDKMAVM

-233 AIKSYLHGDTNNLNE
+233 AIKSYLHGDTEMNGINE
-248 SDDDEDG
+248 SEDDED
-255 DDENPTYLIAKKRV
+255 DESPTYLIAKKRV
-269 LDDKISKYIKYLEM
+269 LDDEISKYIKYLEM

-302 QSKFSLEGFAEF
+302 QSEFSLEGFKEF
-314 LTKNENESNID
+314 LTKNENESSID
-325 FYNEVTKDGDETYK
+325 FYNEVTKEGDETYRI
-339 TIFDGLVNPRKRGFF
+339 IFDGLVNPRKRGFF
-354 VRYGREIGLETLENM
+354 VRYGKEIGLETLENM

-381 SVYLKNKDIK
+381 SVYLKNRDIQ
-391 RIENK
+391 RIDNK
-396 IQQRGEKDTEPNNY
+396 IKQRGEKDTESNSY

-438 DDEEDLLEEV
+438 DDDEDLLEEV

-502 NNENKVDELLH
+502 DNETKVDELLH
-513 GFNNAL
+513 GFNNTL

-530 QIDKIKDEVTGVPPK
+530 QIDKIKDEVMGTPPK

-556 GKMLYGAA
+556 GEMLYGAA

-589 QEYEKTPSLKE
+589 QEYEKTQSLKE

-609 LFKYTDTVINEN
+609 LFKYTDTVISEN
-621 KKHTLDENQIF
+621 KKHTLDENKIF
-632 FNKVSTK
+632 FDKVSTK